1 MSRPDN
7 VWSVTLVSEQYAP
20 DKSSTA
26 QLFPEL
32 FRELQK
38 QGARISVC
46 TLTPGYVKDA
56 PAAPW
61 RENTNGIRVVRAPR
75 LPFARTNRKGEA
87 LNWIWGVVSMSAL
100 ALFTSRRSPLLIS
113 TNPPMAHV
121 IGALMKILKGQRY
134 LALFHDLHPEL
145 SCALGMLQPG
155 SFVDRLWRRVNAW
168 ALRHA
173 DYAICL
179 GAYMEKTVKARW
191 PGARTVVI
199 PNWCDPSVVHALP
212 KAKSKFAQ
220 QHGLTDKFVV
230 LFSGNIGWRQ
240 RLEILLDAAER
251 LLDTPIHFVFIGEGA
266 KKDKLM
272 EAARTR
278 HLSNVLFFPYQP
290 RELMEHSLAA
300 ADVAVVSQEREVI
313 GSGVPSK
320 IYTYMASGRPLIGL
334 ASRPCELTDLIS
346 EANCGWNFDEDRDA
360 QALAAKLRELLQN
373 RTEAAEAG
381 ARARRYFERHFTL
394 QISAAKYEKLI
405 KELSQLGPAPHLFS
419 RWFSLRRAPKVEPRH
434 SMQPSQ
440 TPLRPNKSVARLS
453 AMGGNKK
460 RRRYSRHQIQLDG
473 PRSGFS
479 LVHVFEACKRYT

>member
-7 VWSVTLVSEQYAP
+7 TWSVTLVSEQYAP

-32 FRELQK
+32 LGELKK

-61 RENTNGIRVVRAPR
+61 WENANGIRIVRAPR

-100 ALFTSRRSPLLIS
+100 ALFVPRRRPLLIS
-113 TNPPMAHV
+113 TNPPMAHI

-134 LALFHDLHPEL
+134 LALFYDLHPEL
-145 SCALGMLQPG
+145 SCAVGMLQPG
-155 SFVDRLWRRVNAW
+155 SLVDRLWRRVNTW

-179 GAYMEKTVKARW
+179 GTYMEKTVKARW
-191 PGARTVVI
+191 SEARTVI
-199 PNWCDPSVVHALP
+199 ISNWCDPGVVRVLP
-212 KAKSKFAQ
+212 KARSKFAQ
-220 QHGLTDKFVV
+220 QHGLADKFVV
-230 LFSGNIGWRQ
+230 LFSGNLGWRQ
-240 RLEILLDAAER
+240 RLEVLLDAAER
-251 LLDTPIHFVFIGEGA
+251 LLDTPIRFVFIGEGA
-266 KKDKLM
+266 KKNKLV
-272 EAARTR
+272 EAAHAR
-278 HLSNVLFFPYQP
+278 HLHNVLFFPYQP

-320 IYTYMASGRPLIGL
+320 IYTYMASGRPMIGL

-346 EANCGWNFDEDRDA
+346 EVDCGWNFDEDRDA
-360 QALAAKLRELLQN
+360 EAMAKKLRELLQN
-373 RTEAAEAG
+373 RDKAAKAG
-381 ARARRYFERHFTL
+381 ARARQYFERHFTL

-405 KELSQLGPAPHLFS
+405 KELNRLGPAPHLFS
-419 RWFSLRRAPKVEPRH
+419 RWFSLRRASNAEPRH
-434 SMQPSQ
+434 ETPPSK
-440 TPLRPNKSVARLS
+440 TPQRQNKNAARLAS
-453 AMGGNKK
+453 ASAKAK
-460 RRRYSRHQIQLDG
+460 TTV
-473 PRSGFS
+473 P
-479 LVHVFEACKRYT
+479 V